1 MVVVKGSV
9 SINRGELERTMPIT
23 GSPLKK
29 ETDAFTKSVS
39 INNKEMDN
47 QPLNLDN
54 HSVETIQKLGI
65 FYPTSPE
72 HKAAVRLQKVY
83 KSYRTRRILADCAV
97 LVDQSWYVS
106 VDLYKS
112 WLDVG
117 EGKEVNLEAC
127 PRSKFQK
134 QCIKY
139 LGPTE
144 RKAYEVV
151 IEQGKLLYKMTGE
164 LVHTTE
170 DAKSI
175 FVLDTSKTLYVGKK
189 KKGTFQHSSFLAGG
203 VTTAAGRLIVETG
216 ILKAVWPHSG
226 HYWPTE
232 EKFQDFLSFLR
243 ENNVDL
249 TDVETSALDEEDR
262 MLCKRRSI
270 DCLRSVVGLGPS
282 GCVSIGI
289 CLGFQAQL
297 VLTHQCLFSVDIC
310 IGFQTWLVSTNF
322 KLDLPWFSSS
332 IDNLSWFSSSVD
344 PVPLRAVS
352 VGIDLGFQF
361 GGHLLLISSLISL
374 GLLVLVPMG
383 IYISFRA
390 WPSWSRPVE
399 AYFGEY

>member
-9 SINRGELERTMPIT
+9 SIDRGESERTMPIT

-29 ETDAFTKSVS
+29 ETDAITKSVS
-39 INNKEMDN
+39 INNKEMDH

-54 HSVETIQKLGI
+54 HSFETIQKLRI

-72 HKAAVRLQKVY
+72 HQAAVRLQKVY
-83 KSYRTRRILADCAV
+83 KSYRTRRILADCAI
-97 LVDQSWYVS
+97 LVDQSWWELLDFAELKWISISFFDIKKHQAAISRWSRGKKKAGRVGKGLS
-106 VDLYKS
+106 SDDNAQKLVDKHWLEAIDPRHRYGHNVQFYYER
-112 WLDVG
+112 WLDTKSRQPFFYWLDIG

-151 IEQGKLLYKMTGE
+151 IEEGKLLYKMTGE
-164 LVHTTE
+164 LIHTTE

-175 FVLDTSKTLYVGKK
+175 FVLDTSKTLYVGTK

-262 MLCKRRSI
+262 MLCKGRSS
-270 DCLRSVVGLGPS
+270 DCLRSNP
-282 GCVSIGI
+282 
-289 CLGFQAQL
+289 
-297 VLTHQCLFSVDIC
+297 
-310 IGFQTWLVSTNF
+310 
-322 KLDLPWFSSS
+322 LDQ
-332 IDNLSWFSSSVD
+332 N
-344 PVPLRAVS
+344 
-352 VGIDLGFQF
+352 
-361 GGHLLLISSLISL
+361 H
-374 GLLVLVPMG
+374 
-383 IYISFRA
+383 
-390 WPSWSRPVE
+390 
-399 AYFGEY
+399 

>member
-97 LVDQSWYVS
+97 LVDQSWWELLDFAELKWISISFFDIKKHQAAISRWSRGKKKAGRVGKGLSSDDSAQKLTDKHWLEAIDPRHRYGHNLQFYYERWL
-106 VDLYKS
+106 DAKCRQPFFY

-270 DCLRSVVGLGPS
+270 DCLRSNP
-282 GCVSIGI
+282 
-289 CLGFQAQL
+289 
-297 VLTHQCLFSVDIC
+297 
-310 IGFQTWLVSTNF
+310 
-322 KLDLPWFSSS
+322 LDQ
-332 IDNLSWFSSSVD
+332 N
-344 PVPLRAVS
+344 
-352 VGIDLGFQF
+352 
-361 GGHLLLISSLISL
+361 H
-374 GLLVLVPMG
+374 
-383 IYISFRA
+383 
-390 WPSWSRPVE
+390 
-399 AYFGEY
+399 